1 VAFVINGLPHFGS
14 NDSSDDLANVLDSNP
29 PGIRPGIPQDI
40 LGSGRTSAP
49 APGET
54 SPNPEDKERFRDLLP
69 GTISASEVAN
79 LLRPET
85 PEGGSEIMQSEPA
98 RPDWPK
104 VHVVRK
110 GDNLGDIAKMYYG
123 SREGN
128 RKANV
133 LRIFRSNRS
142 VLESPDKIFP
152 GQKLVIP
159 SLWASGTRLKAIEK
173 IFPTSMFE
181 RVESIGRT
189 HL

>member
-1 VAFVINGLPHFGS
+1 
-14 NDSSDDLANVLDSNP
+14 
-29 PGIRPGIPQDI
+29 
-40 LGSGRTSAP
+40 
-49 APGET
+49 
-54 SPNPEDKERFRDLLP
+54 
-69 GTISASEVAN
+69 
-79 LLRPET
+79 
-85 PEGGSEIMQSEPA
+85 
-98 RPDWPK
+98 
-104 VHVVRK
+104 
-110 GDNLGDIAKMYYG
+110 MYYG

-181 RVESIGRT
+181 QVESIGRT